1 MQVFE
6 NKKQPII
13 EFTIILTTAGC
24 CASGT
29 SCLLYA
35 FLWYNLDTTK
45 ELMVKFGKEYEIM
58 KEINIAKNIADLR
71 KQKGITQEQLALAL
85 NISPQAV
92 SKWETNTSQP
102 DTQTLPLIAEYFE
115 VSIDYLFYGEE
126 YAYNDIY
133 NKVFDKVAEH
143 SQQSSEA
150 YKEALTIFAYA
161 HHGVSRWNNKN
172 RTPAMYDEPLHLSN
186 ENGLSLLS
194 GKGFGAIVTRDFFEN
209 IDQDTVAFAQ
219 EILPSLSERNNILVC
234 LAIISMSDISFGELQ
249 EKLNFDENTL
259 RTSLDKLIAVGIVIE
274 KKSKHKSL
282 GFTYEIH
289 SMYHTCLC
297 ILFAALEMQRYSLK
311 GISCCM
317 GYGDYPI
324 NI

>member
-1 MQVFE
+1 MVEFAYEQVVDYKLNYIYNVITVE
-6 NKKQPII
+6 AR
-13 EFTIILTTAGC
+13 TA
-24 CASGT
+24 SMLKGT
-29 SCLLYA
+29 
-35 FLWYNLDTTK
+35 N
-45 ELMVKFGKEYEIM
+45 IM
-58 KEINIAKNIADLR
+58 KEINISKNITDLR
-71 KQKGITQEQLALAL
+71 KKKGITQEQLAVAL

-115 VSIDYLFYGEE
+115 TSIDYLFYGEE

-133 NKVFDKVAEH
+133 NKIWDKVAEH
-143 SQQSSEA
+143 SQQSKES

-161 HHGVSRWNNKN
+161 HHGISRWNNKN
-172 RTPAMYDEPLHLSN
+172 RTPVMYDEPLHLSN

-194 GKGFGAIVTRDFFEN
+194 GKGYGAIITRDFFESIN
-209 IDQDTVAFAQ
+209 QDTVEFAQ
-219 EILPSLSERNNILVC
+219 KVLPVLSDKDNLNVC
-234 LAIISMSDISFGELQ
+234 LGIISMSDISLGELQ
-249 EKLNFDENTL
+249 EKLCFDEDVS
-259 RTSLDKLIAVGIVIE
+259 RKALDELIAVEIVVE

-282 GFTYEIH
+282 GFTYDIN

-297 ILFAALEMQRYSLK
+297 ILFATMEMQKVSLQ

-324 NI
+324 GL

>member
-1 MQVFE
+1 M
-6 NKKQPII
+6 KK
-13 EFTIILTTAGC
+13 
-24 CASGT
+24 
-29 SCLLYA
+29 
-35 FLWYNLDTTK
+35 
-45 ELMVKFGKEYEIM
+45 
-58 KEINIAKNIADLR
+58 INISKNIADLR
-71 KQKGITQEQLALAL
+71 KKKGITQEQLAFAL

-126 YAYNDIY
+126 YAYSDIY

-143 SQQSSEA
+143 SQQSKEA
-150 YKEALTIFAYA
+150 YIEALTLFAYA

-172 RTPAMYDEPLHLSN
+172 RSPAMYDEPLHLSN

-209 IDQDTVAFAQ
+209 IDQQTVEFTQ
-219 EILPSLSERNNILVC
+219 KLLPSFTEKNNILVC

-249 EKLNFDENTL
+249 EKL
-259 RTSLDKLIAVGIVIE
+259 SLDKKALRTALDTLIAVGIVIE

-297 ILFAALEMQRYSLK
+297 IIFATLEMQRYSLK
-311 GISCCM
+311 GVSCCM

-324 NI
+324 KI

>member
-1 MQVFE
+1 
-6 NKKQPII
+6 
-13 EFTIILTTAGC
+13 
-24 CASGT
+24 
-29 SCLLYA
+29 
-35 FLWYNLDTTK
+35 
-45 ELMVKFGKEYEIM
+45 M
-58 KEINIAKNIADLR
+58 KEINISKNIADLR
-71 KQKGITQEQLALAL
+71 RKKGITQEQLALAL

-115 VSIDYLFYGEE
+115 VSIDYLFYGDE

-133 NKVFDKVAEH
+133 NKIWHKVAKFD
-143 SQQSSEA
+143 QQSKES
-150 YKEALTIFAYA
+150 YNEALTLFAYA
-161 HHGVSRWNNKN
+161 HRGVSRWYPID
-172 RTPAMYDEPLHLSN
+172 RPPILCDEPIHFSN

-209 IDQDTVAFAQ
+209 IDQQTVEFAHKLLPAFT
-219 EILPSLSERNNILVC
+219 ESNNILVC
-234 LAIISMSDISFGELQ
+234 LAIISMSDISFCELQ
-249 EKLNFDENTL
+249 EKLNLDENAL
-259 RTSLDKLIAVGIVIE
+259 RTALDTLITVGIVVE

-289 SMYHTCLC
+289 SMYHTCMC
-297 ILFAALEMQRYSLK
+297 IIFATLEMQRYSLK

-324 NI
+324 KL